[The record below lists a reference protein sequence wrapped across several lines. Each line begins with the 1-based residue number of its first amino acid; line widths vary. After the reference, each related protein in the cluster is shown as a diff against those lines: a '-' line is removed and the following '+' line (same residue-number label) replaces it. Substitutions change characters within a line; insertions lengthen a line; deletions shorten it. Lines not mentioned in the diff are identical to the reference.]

1 MIASR
6 FAHYFR
12 RGCTIALFSIP
23 SLCAEEKDDPVVP
36 VDLIPPA
43 PALSPAEALKT
54 FKVASG
60 FVIEPVATEPLV
72 EKPVALD
79 FDGRGRMWVCEMVGY
94 MPDEKGTGENIP
106 KGRIAILE
114 DSNGDGKVDKRTVF
128 LDKLLLPRAIS
139 IVEDGILFAD
149 QEKLYYVARDG
160 DKPKGSPE
168 VVDAEYAK
176 GGNVEHKPNGLF
188 HGLDNWLYNAKS
200 DRRYRLIDG
209 KWVMEKTLFRGQWGI
224 TGDDY
229 GRLYFT
235 GNSTPLH
242 GNYIAPQ
249 IAQGNPGVNMDVRE
263 IQDVGPA
270 TVWPG
275 RVTPGVNRAYMM
287 KVNGFPQDTLN
298 PKNFR
303 LISAT
308 GVAGTVI
315 YRGTNFP
322 KEWYGRAFS
331 CESCVQLVKAVDI
344 TEDKDKGK
352 LMGTHPMGEDEFLTS
367 TDERF
372 RPVNSYSAP
381 DGSLYILDL
390 YHGIVQHRDFLSN
403 YLRKQSLDRGLQ
415 SPATGQGRIY
425 RIRYGKGAI
434 NKVPNLEKLPV
445 AELVK
450 QLVSPNGWNRDMAQR
465 LLVDRADATAVPL
478 LEKLVGMDQYPLG
491 QIKAI
496 WTLEGLDRLTAAPLI
511 VALRSKDTK
520 VVISALWAS
529 TKVTAPAEV
538 QKLLPEI
545 AGLKTDDNEV
555 RIYLARALGRFGPGP
570 AFTALVD
577 LLKDHRDKPYVR
589 QMAVAGLDGREL
601 EFKEALKGR
610 FGDGNLEKWLTEG
623 ASTVVAKPSAETMLK
638 GDHLES
644 FKRGKEL
651 FHGKAVCASCHGAD
665 GAGMPSMGPPLNKSE
680 WVTGKPEILA
690 GILLHGLTGPVTV
703 AGTEYTPTADMPGFA
718 SNTEISDADLA
729 DIATYVRHEWDNE
742 ADLIKPEFF
751 SKLRK
756 ATASHAGKPYT
767 VTELLRA
774 R

>member
-1 MIASR
+1 MPILWAD
-6 FAHYFR
+6 
-12 RGCTIALFSIP
+12 
-23 SLCAEEKDDPVVP
+23 EKDDPVVP
-36 VDLIPPA
+36 VELIPPA
-43 PALSPAEALKT
+43 PVLSPEDALKS

-60 FVIEPVATEPLV
+60 FVIEAVATEPLV

-94 MPDEKGTGENIP
+94 MPDENGTGENAP

-139 IVEDGILFAD
+139 IVADGILFAD
-149 QEKLYYVARDG
+149 QEKLYHVARDG
-160 DKPKGSPE
+160 DKPKGSPV

-176 GGNVEHKPNGLF
+176 GGNIEHKPNGLF
-188 HGLDNWLYNAKS
+188 RALDNWHYNAKS
-200 DRRYRLIDG
+200 DRRYRQIGG

-263 IQDVGPA
+263 IQDVGPP

-287 KVNGFPQDTLN
+287 KVNGFPNDTLN
-298 PKNFR
+298 PKTFR
-303 LISAT
+303 LINAT

-331 CESCVQLVKAVDI
+331 CESCVQLVKAIDI
-344 TEDKDKGK
+344 KEDKERGK

-390 YHGIVQHRDFLSN
+390 YHGIVQHRDFLSK
-403 YLRKQSLDRGLQ
+403 YLRQQSLDRGLQ

-425 RIRYGKGAI
+425 RIRYTKGAI

-450 QLVSPNGWNRDMAQR
+450 QLISPNGWNRDMAQR
-465 LLVDRADATAVPL
+465 LLVDRHDASAVPL
-478 LEKLVGMDQYPLG
+478 LEKLGAMDDHPLG

-511 VALRSKDTK
+511 TALRSKDNK
-520 VVISALWAS
+520 VVSSALWAS
-529 TKVTAPAEV
+529 TKLTAPAEV
-538 QKLLPEI
+538 QKLLSEI
-545 AGLKTDDNEV
+545 ATLKTDDNEV

-577 LLKDHRDKPYVR
+577 LLKDHRDRPYVR
-589 QMAVAGLDGREL
+589 QMAVAGLDGHEL
-601 EFKEALKGR
+601 EFKDALKGR
-610 FGDGNLEKWLTEG
+610 FNDGNLEKWLAEG
-623 ASTVVAKPSAETMLK
+623 ASGPVLKPAAESTLK
-638 GDHLES
+638 GDHLAS
-644 FKRGKEL
+644 FRRGKEL
-651 FHGKAVCASCHGAD
+651 FLGRAVCASCHGAD
-665 GAGMPSMGPPLNKSE
+665 GAGMPGLGPPLNQSE
-680 WVTGKPEILA
+680 WVTGKPEVLA
-690 GILLHGLTGPVTV
+690 GILLHGLTGPITV
-703 AGTEYTPTADMPGFA
+703 AGKEYTATADMPGFA

-742 ADLIKPEFF
+742 ADLIKPDFF
-751 SKLRK
+751 SRMRK

-767 VTELLRA
+767 VIELQRA